1 MRATAPVLLALL
13 LSPTGFAQNT
23 SSHSAGK
30 PVIVSL
36 INSSG
41 KSVGTAQLSS
51 APKGVKISLDIKNLP
66 PGQYSVHIHE
76 FAKCDPPDFKSAGSH
91 FDAGGQTHA
100 GHFAG
105 DNSDFSLIVAAD
117 GTAQVATTAPN
128 VTLGKDEHSVFSNGG
143 TAIVIHGISRAPG
156 GSAPARVA
164 CGAVVRPD

>member
-1 MRATAPVLLALL
+1 MAPVLLGLL
-13 LSPTGFAQNT
+13 LGPASFAQTT
-23 SSHSAGK
+23 SSHPTGK
-30 PVIVSL
+30 PVIVTL
-36 INSSG
+36 INTSG

-51 APKGVKISLDIKNLP
+51 APKGVKIALDIKSLP

-91 FDAGGQTHA
+91 FDAGGQAHA

-105 DNSDFSLIVAAD
+105 DNPDFSLIVAAD
-117 GTAQVATTAPN
+117 GTAHVATTAPN

-143 TAIVIHGISRAPG
+143 TAIVIHGISKGAG

-164 CGAVVRPD
+164 CGAVIRPD